1 MVCWSLR
8 HRGEELLGQRD
19 GLAAYAETG
28 KTMGIPLL
36 HPWANR
42 LGAWSYEALGREV
55 DLEPVRERLVRAD
68 PATGLPN
75 HGTRPR
81 PWRVV
86 GDGVAEL
93 DGASEAFPFLHTIRI
108 EASIDGG
115 TLRIATTV
123 EARDEPVPVAF
134 GFHPYLVLPGVGRAD
149 WHVEL
154 PVSRRLMLS
163 EQKVPTGETEP
174 VQPYAGPLGDRA
186 YDDGYDELTGAPF
199 VLEGGSRRIE
209 LAFEAGFPVAQVY
222 APPGKDLIA
231 FEPMTARADALRTG
245 GFAVTSP
252 GEPYRAVFSIAVSDG

>member
-42 LGAWSYEALGREV
+42 LGAWSYEALGRSV
-55 DLEPVRERLVRAD
+55 DLEPVKGRLVRAD
-68 PATGLPN
+68 RATGLPN
-75 HGTRPR
+75 HGTVPR

-93 DGASEAFPFLHTIRI
+93 DGASEAFPFPHTVRI

-115 TLRIATTV
+115 ALRIATTV
-123 EARDEPVPVAF
+123 EAHDGPVPIAF
-134 GFHPYLVLPGVGRAD
+134 GFHPYLALPGVARAD

-154 PVSRRLMLS
+154 PVTRRLVLS
-163 EQKVPTGETEP
+163 EQL
-174 VQPYAGPLGDRA
+174 AADRRDRA
-186 YDDGYDELTGAPF
+186 GRAVRRPARRPRVRRRLRRADRRGRSRSRVAA
-199 VLEGGSRRIE
+199 GGSSWPSRR
-209 LAFEAGFPVAQVY
+209 ASRSRRSSRRP
-222 APPGKDLIA
+222 
-231 FEPMTARADALRTG
+231 ART
-245 GFAVTSP
+245 
-252 GEPYRAVFSIAVSDG
+252 